1 MNKFIY
7 EHHVGILYPGKFVF
21 VNPRGSKGS
30 KLLKTA
36 KNETFWS
43 ITFVPYIK
51 FF

>member
-1 MNKFIY
+1 MNIMLVSY
-7 EHHVGILYPGKFVF
+7 TLEKFVF